1 MVKNPPPGAGDVGS
15 ILGGR
20 TKLPR
25 AVVQLRLFATA
36 TEAFVLSAFQ
46 IFLKVW

>member
-15 ILGGR
+15 ILGWR
-20 TKLPR
+20 TKIPH
-25 AVVQLRLFATA
+25 AMVQLRLCATA
-36 TEAFVLSAFQ
+36 SEAFVLSAFR